1 MGLHRSDSHPRQTTR
16 VNIGMSA
23 TLEGEPPGE
32 PDQGAASAKKPFSRT
47 AGEGGRRPD
56 VEDRAKLK
64 HVDHAC
70 KHRHECD
77 PGGQTSSVNG
87 DTVSIDAR

>member
-1 MGLHRSDSHPRQTTR
+1 MRATGPTWNARTTR

-32 PDQGAASAKKPFSRT
+32 PDQRAASALNRFSRP

-56 VEDRAKLK
+56 EGDRSDLERA
-64 HVDHAC
+64 DHAC

-77 PGGQTSSVNG
+77 PGGRTS
-87 DTVSIDAR
+87 R

>member
-32 PDQGAASAKKPFSRT
+32 PDQRVASALNPFSRD
-47 AGEGGRRPD
+47 AGEGSRRPD
-56 VEDRAKLK
+56 EGDRADL
-64 HVDHAC
+64 A
-70 KHRHECD
+70 
-77 PGGQTSSVNG
+77 SS
-87 DTVSIDAR
+87 